1 MTKAKDMTQEQITH
15 TFCTFCD
22 YRRFAAGNTY
32 WGCGLAEK
40 KREELCSYRKTMQK
54 EEQVKENSVAH

>member
-1 MTKAKDMTQEQITH
+1 MTKAKDMTQEQIAH

-22 YRRFAAGNTY
+22 YRRFVAGNTY

-54 EEQVKENSVAH
+54 EEKVKESSVAH